1 MRNRLYYYICIF
13 VLLVILRP
21 ISHAKL
27 VDDTR
32 RTKREISVAEASQPQ
47 GNADYERE
55 VNLEREERNNG
66 DLEKDDTYHL
76 EKRKISKRSAN
87 PDVQQSNA
95 EKSIDPITNQLSLNE
110 ESDYAE
116 EEAGEE
122 MARQENDKDVE
133 TSDLKR
139 LPRDVNVEKYT
150 DQDERSSL
158 YDDYETK
165 DVAKRGVLDGPGDY
179 EEVED
184 DSPGILDDT
193 VALEERD
200 QGERRE
206 TRENDSRVK
215 RDQALSETFDKS
227 EPSYPTKLE
236 EPKIAEN
243 PLTDKISRVE
253 SSKNFNRQALASG
266 DLASEIK
273 ESGLNEMI
281 PRSSGSTENK
291 EPTSIITLS
300 NEDESSAE
308 YGKRVEKEIQRKIDS
323 IKEEIKR
330 DIEAQQRIRDVEENN
345 AKFDELRDQEEDEE
359 RQSFEGEPIEKRQI
373 KRSIREIDA
382 VSFSKRDDKKRCLKE
397 EGRDKLQRRSSD
409 ISRPDTLIESENLK
423 KRFAINRDK
432 FSGGQVPSERLL
444 KKKRERVRQTFL
456 VNNDRTRSSRR
467 SRSYASPSDRMA
479 ARPENELSTDFNSYH
494 HADDGM
500 LQASS
505 SAGEDESNDG
515 EQSPIVDHSNFLASL
530 TGSSQEL
537 SPRLAR
543 EYKEAFGGLQS
554 EPGGALARFKRIKRV
569 LGGPDTKI

>member
-1 MRNRLYYYICIF
+1 MRNRLYYYICSF
-13 VLLVILRP
+13 VLLVILQP

-32 RTKREISVAEASQPQ
+32 RTKREVSVAEVSQPR
-47 GNADYERE
+47 GNGNYERE
-55 VNLEREERNNG
+55 VNLEREERSNG
-66 DLEKDDTYHL
+66 DLEKDDTYHR

-95 EKSIDPITNQLSLNE
+95 EKSIDPITNQLSLNG

-122 MARQENDKDVE
+122 MAKQESDKDVK

-139 LPRDVNVEKYT
+139 LLRDVNVEKYT

-165 DVAKRGVLDGPGDY
+165 DVAKRGILDGPGDY

-227 EPSYPTKLE
+227 EPSNPTKLE

-243 PLTDKISRVE
+243 PLTGKISLAE
-253 SSKNFNRQALASG
+253 SSKNFNRRASASG

-273 ESGLNEMI
+273 ESGLNEVI

-291 EPTSIITLS
+291 EPTSVITLS

-308 YGKRVEKEIQRKIDS
+308 YGKRVEEEIQRKIDS

-330 DIEAQQRIRDVEENN
+330 DIEAQRRIRDVEENN
-345 AKFDELRDQEEDEE
+345 ARFDELRDQEEDEE

-373 KRSIREIDA
+373 KRSIREIA
-382 VSFSKRDDKKRCLKE
+382 AASFSKTDDKKRCLKGE
-397 EGRDKLQRRSSD
+397 RRDKLQRRSNE
-409 ISRPDTLIESENLK
+409 ISRPDTLKESENLK

-432 FSGGQVPSERLL
+432 SSGGQAPSKGFL

-456 VNNDRTRSSRR
+456 VNNDRTKRRR
-467 SRSYASPSDRMA
+467 SRSYASPSDRTA
-479 ARPENELSTDFNSYH
+479 ARPENELFTDFNSYH

-505 SAGEDESNDG
+505 SIAGEDESNDG
-515 EQSPIVDHSNFLASL
+515 EQSPTVEHSNSLASL

-543 EYKEAFGGLQS
+543 DYKEAFGGLQS